1 MIAMIRI
8 PRVRL
13 VLVVAALF
21 ALLVMP
27 MAGARP
33 LSSPTLHSAD
43 GGWLGATLRW
53 AEGLVGLRQPSSHG
67 HSGAK
72 TPRSVKE
79 EFFHPNGG
87 GCIGPDGR
95 PKPACI

>member
-33 LSSPTLHSAD
+33 LSSPALHSVD
-43 GGWLGATLRW
+43 GWLGSTLRW
-53 AEGLVGLRQPSSHG
+53 AEDLVGLRQPG
-67 HSGAK
+67 HPGRSGGKA
-72 TPRSVKE
+72 PRNAKE
-79 EFFHPNGG
+79 ETLVHPNGG

-95 PKPACI
+95 TRPCI